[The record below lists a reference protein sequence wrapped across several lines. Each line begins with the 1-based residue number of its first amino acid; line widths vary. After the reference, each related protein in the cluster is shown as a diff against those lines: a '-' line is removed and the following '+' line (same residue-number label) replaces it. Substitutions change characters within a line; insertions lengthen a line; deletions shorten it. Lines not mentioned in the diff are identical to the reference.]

1 LVYSTIIPA
10 NQNGI
15 SSLSDGRIGGR
26 SIETCSLRCSSQI
39 ARSDSLALA
48 DQAAR
53 EGFMLAPGSGAST
66 SGTGLPAVVAVS
78 TGIRPSALTVTEK
91 GLQRSKRTTPIKQ
104 RCSTKWRGRTSARS
118 SRGARRGI
126 KTQRHTDTNSGPA
139 GISGRAR
146 VTQTRPGL
154 VTQR

>member
-1 LVYSTIIPA
+1 VVLHQFGNVDPMELEEYAKQREAERAIFEKVMRPDRTADVLRAIMESDDQILTKLINDGLVVMTENA
-10 NQNGI
+10 
-15 SSLSDGRIGGR
+15 
-26 SIETCSLRCSSQI
+26 
-39 ARSDSLALA
+39 
-48 DQAAR
+48 
-53 EGFMLAPGSGAST
+53 
-66 SGTGLPAVVAVS
+66 
-78 TGIRPSALTVTEK
+78 ALTVTEK

-146 VTQTRPGL
+146 VT
-154 VTQR
+154 